1 MQVLQREGVL
11 AYTSLEEGEIT
22 ATRLAQL
29 PDDIEVDRVQFLQV
43 HLNHHHLHS

>member
-1 MQVLQREGVL
+1 ML

-29 PDDIEVDRVQFLQV
+29 PDDVEVDRVNFLQV
-43 HLNHHHLHS
+43 NPNHQSPNW